1 MFNRR
6 NTTKTIKKITAVRI
20 ILKDVLKND
29 LLNRKRS
36 TDIYKIEIQT

>member
-1 MFNRR
+1 MLNRR
-6 NTTKTIKKITAVRI
+6 NTTKAIKKITAVRI

-29 LLNRKRS
+29 LLNRKRN